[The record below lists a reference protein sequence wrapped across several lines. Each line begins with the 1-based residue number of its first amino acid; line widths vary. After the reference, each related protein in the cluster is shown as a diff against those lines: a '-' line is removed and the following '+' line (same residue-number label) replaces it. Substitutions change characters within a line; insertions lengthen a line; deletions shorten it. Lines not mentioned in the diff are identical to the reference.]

1 VAVDALAA
9 LLFLNPFDDGTIS
22 FLPLCCKNE
31 SRAARAERI
40 TGEFKQQ
47 QQQQQQQQSSSS
59 MRRKRSAF
67 SHARTRTVRKRQV

>member
-22 FLPLCCKNE
+22 FLPLCCKSE
-31 SRAARAERI
+31 SRARAERI